1 MGVGGGFQ
9 AFVVADGDDP
19 AARKVKCFAG
29 DTMHNAPRALNGS
42 GIGRSYLRVFTL
54 TFFLLLACGIATAQQ
69 TSSAA
74 MGDDEVNRRVDT
86 LLKQMTLQ
94 EKIGQLTQVGPSIP
108 DAGGEAP
115 EDLIRKGEAGS
126 VLWTADSAQIRKFQE
141 IAVKESR
148 LKIPLLIGF
157 DVIHGYKNVFP
168 VPIAMASSWDPGMVQ
183 RAQAMAAHEASV
195 SGVNWTFGPMVDIA
209 RDPRWGRIVEG
220 AGEDPFLGAAMARAQ
235 VLGFQGP
242 QLGTPNHVLASV
254 KHFAGYGAAEGGR
267 DYDSTYIPEVL
278 FRNVYLPPFAAAV
291 DAGVGTVMSAYTDL
305 NDVPASGNRWLL
317 RDVLRRDLGFRGFVI
332 SDAWAVRSL
341 SVHGY
346 ARDFQDAAYRGLVA
360 GVNMDMD
367 SRTYLQYGAGLVE
380 SGKLPVAVVDQL
392 VREVLA
398 VKIRMRLFENPY
410 DDPANKDKVLNDP
423 EHRAATRVAAGR
435 SMVLL
440 RNENGALPLKKSL
453 GSIALI
459 GPLADSTEE
468 IKGSWTVEGGA
479 GDSMAAVSVLEG
491 LHNKLP
497 NAKIEFVRGGDMQR
511 AFPMPWDGKT
521 GIKATPTM
529 PEAEMK
535 KEVEKAVDAARRAD
549 VAVLVLGERASMS
562 GEAASAAS
570 LALKGDQEQLLEA
583 VVAAGK
589 PVVLVLLN
597 GRPLEIPWAAEHV
610 PAILEAWYPGT
621 EGGNAIADVLFGEV
635 NPGGKLPVSWP
646 RITGQAPTYYN
657 HNLTQ
662 APEDEPGFTSR
673 YADLTSSP
681 LYPFG
686 YGLSY
691 TAFGF
696 SNLKLDQKSI
706 HAADTLHVS
715 VDVENTGSVAGDEV
729 VQLYIHQ
736 RAGSASRPVRELK
749 GFERVALAAGEKK
762 TVHFSLGKDELKFW
776 SPEAKAW
783 VVEPEAFDVW
793 AGGDSKAPLHAEFN
807 VSP

>member
-1 MGVGGGFQ
+1 M
-9 AFVVADGDDP
+9 
-19 AARKVKCFAG
+19 
-29 DTMHNAPRALNGS
+29 
-42 GIGRSYLRVFTL
+42 L
-54 TFFLLLACGIATAQQ
+54 TFFALLACAIAVAQQ
-69 TSSAA
+69 ASSAA
-74 MGDDEVNRRVDT
+74 MGDNDVNQRVDS

-94 EKIGQLTQVGPSIP
+94 EKIGQLTQIGPSLP
-108 DAGGEAP
+108 EAGGEQP
-115 EDLIRKGEAGS
+115 EDLIRKGKAGS
-126 VLWTADSAQIRKFQE
+126 VLWTADSAQIQKLQE

-148 LKIPLLIGF
+148 LKIPLLFGL

-168 VPIAMASSWDPGMVQ
+168 VPIAMASSWDPGLVE
-183 RAQAMAAHEASV
+183 RSQAIAAHEASV
-195 SGVNWTFGPMVDIA
+195 SGINWTFGPMVDIA
-209 RDPRWGRIVEG
+209 RDARWGRMVEG

-242 QLGTPNHVLASV
+242 GLGTPNHVLASM

-267 DYDSTYIPEVL
+267 DYDSSYIPEVL

-291 DAGVGTVMSAYTDL
+291 DAGVGTTMSAYMDL
-305 NDVPASGNRWLL
+305 NDVPASGSSWLL

-332 SDAWAVRSL
+332 SDAWTVRSL
-341 SVHGY
+341 SIHGY
-346 ARDFQDAAYRGLVA
+346 ARDFQDSAYRGLMA

-367 SRTYLQYGAGLVE
+367 SRVYLQYGAELVE

-410 DDPANKDKVLNDP
+410 GDPANRDKVLNDP
-423 EHRAATRVAAGR
+423 EHRAATRVAAVR
-435 SMVLL
+435 TMVLL

-453 GSIALI
+453 GSIAVI
-459 GPLADSTEE
+459 GPIADSTEE
-468 IKGSWTVEGGA
+468 ITGSWTVEGG
-479 GDSMAAVSVLEG
+479 SSAVSVLEG
-491 LHNKLP
+491 LRNKLP

-511 AFPMPWDGKT
+511 AFPMPWDGRDGK
-521 GIKATPTM
+521 KAPPLM

-535 KEVEKAVDAARRAD
+535 KEVEKAVDAAQRAD
-549 VAVLVLGERASMS
+549 TVVLVLGERASMS

-570 LALKGDQEQLLEA
+570 LALRGNQEQLLEA

-589 PVVLVLLN
+589 PVVLVLVN

-610 PAILEAWYPGT
+610 PAILEAWFPGS
-621 EGGNAIADVLFGEV
+621 EGGNAIADVLFGDV

-646 RITGQAPTYYN
+646 RVTGQSPTYYN

-662 APEDEPGFTSR
+662 DPEGDPGFTSR
-673 YADLTSSP
+673 YADQTSAP

-686 YGLSY
+686 FGLSY
-691 TAFGF
+691 TSFGF

-706 HAADTLHVS
+706 HAAETLHVS
-715 VDVENTGSVAGDEV
+715 VDVENTGGVAGDEV

-783 VVEPEAFDVW
+783 VVEAEAFDVW
-793 AGGDSKAPLHAEFN
+793 AGGDSKAPLHGAFN
-807 VSP
+807 VSQ

>member
-1 MGVGGGFQ
+1 MLN
-9 AFVVADGDDP
+9 
-19 AARKVKCFAG
+19 
-29 DTMHNAPRALNGS
+29 TPRALTAS
-42 GIGRSYLRVFTL
+42 GIVRSHLRVSIL
-54 TFFLLLACGIATAQQ
+54 TFFVLLACAIAAAQQ
-69 TSSAA
+69 ASPAA
-74 MGDDEVNRRVDT
+74 MGDDEVNRRVDS

-94 EKIGQLTQVGPSIP
+94 EKIGQLTQIGPSST
-108 DAGGEAP
+108 DSGRRQP
-115 EDLIRKGEAGS
+115 EDLIRKGDAGS
-126 VLWTADSAQIRKFQE
+126 VLWTNDSAQIQRFQE

-148 LKIPLLIGF
+148 LKIPLLFGY
-157 DVIHGYKNVFP
+157 DVIHGYRNVFP

-195 SGVNWTFGPMVDIA
+195 SGINWTFGPMVDIA

-220 AGEDPFLGAAMARAQ
+220 AGEDPYLGAAMARAQ

-242 QLGTPNHVLASV
+242 QIGTPNHVVASV
-254 KHFAGYGAAEGGR
+254 KHFAGYGAADGGR
-267 DYDSTYIPEVL
+267 DYDSSYIPEVL

-291 DAGVGTVMSAYTDL
+291 DAGVGTVMSAYMDL

-332 SDAWAVRSL
+332 SDAWAVGSL
-341 SVHGY
+341 TDHGY
-346 ARDFQDAAYRGLVA
+346 ARDPQDAAYRGLVA

-367 SRTYLQYGAGLVE
+367 SQTYLQHAAELVE

-410 DDPANKDKVLNDP
+410 GDPPNKEKVLSDP

-468 IKGSWTVEGGA
+468 IKGSWTAEGG
-479 GDSMAAVSVLEG
+479 MAAVSVLEG
-491 LHNKLP
+491 LRNKLP

-511 AFPMPWDGKT
+511 AFPMPWDGRD
-521 GIKATPTM
+521 GVKAPPLM

-549 VAVLVLGERASMS
+549 VVVLVLGERASMS

-570 LALKGDQEQLLEA
+570 IALRGNQQQLLEA

-610 PAILEAWYPGT
+610 PAILEAWFPGT
-621 EGGNAIADVLFGEV
+621 EGGNAIADVLFGDV

-646 RITGQAPTYYN
+646 RVTGQSPTYYN

-662 APEDEPGFTSR
+662 SPEDEPGFTSR
-673 YADLTSSP
+673 YADMTSFP

-691 TAFGF
+691 TTFGF

-706 HAADTLHVS
+706 HAAETLHVS

-749 GFERVALAAGEKK
+749 GFERIALAAGEKK

-776 SPEAKAW
+776 SPESMAW

-807 VSP
+807 VSQ